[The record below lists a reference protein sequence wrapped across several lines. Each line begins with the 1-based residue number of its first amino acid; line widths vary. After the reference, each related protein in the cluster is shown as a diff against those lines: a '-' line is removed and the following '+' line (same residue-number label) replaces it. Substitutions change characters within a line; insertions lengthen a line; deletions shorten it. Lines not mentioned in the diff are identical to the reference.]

1 MLAYLKELGPE
12 LLKSL
17 FEIDT
22 IEVILDDD
30 STRVQRMG
38 ASGWLLLSVFP
49 VSKVKKILK
58 NAKLAKKTGKAGN
71 VIQLTEKELAI
82 LKKAESAGDGFKV
95 EKNVG
100 KKANGAKVEIPE
112 QSLKHADVGD
122 FTVNPST
129 GKVSKMKGGGH
140 GQSNIDF
147 LKENGF
153 EVNIEKTYPNGVRTG
168 NVPHHKTPSK
178 RTGTGQSWF
187 PENWTSKDIETA
199 GQHIASQP
207 NFASA
212 KHGEVIFGDYNG
224 VRVGVIKTDG
234 KIGTIFP
241 DGTKQP

>member
-82 LKKAESAGDGFKV
+82 LKKYAEPLLQQIGENEPEYDEAQRLLNFIQPFEIIEDESAIPNNSILREFIGGSVFV
-95 EKNVG
+95 E
-100 KKANGAKVEIPE
+100 
-112 QSLKHADVGD
+112 
-122 FTVNPST
+122 
-129 GKVSKMKGGGH
+129 
-140 GQSNIDF
+140 
-147 LKENGF
+147 
-153 EVNIEKTYPNGVRTG
+153 
-168 NVPHHKTPSK
+168 
-178 RTGTGQSWF
+178 
-187 PENWTSKDIETA
+187 
-199 GQHIASQP
+199 
-207 NFASA
+207 
-212 KHGEVIFGDYNG
+212 
-224 VRVGVIKTDG
+224 
-234 KIGTIFP
+234 
-241 DGTKQP
+241 